1 MLKLIEATKALRGVV
16 LTITLLC
23 FTTLSAWAQLDSVYL
38 LPDLTVT
45 AQQHREVI
53 PGLKLEGKQLQKL
66 SSISIADAVRYFSG
80 IQIKDYGGLG
90 GLKTVDVRGMGT
102 NHLGVF
108 YNGIKLGNAQNGQI
122 DLGKFSLDNV
132 EAVSLYNGQKSD
144 LFQPAQHFASASSIY
159 IETRQPTFSKGKHT
173 NLRAHLRAGSFA
185 TVIPSVLVEQKLP
198 NDFALSANVE
208 FVSSSGKYPFRYKR
222 IFEDG
227 TIAYDTVAVR
237 QNGDIT
243 ALRAELALFKK
254 MEEGKWDLQGYYYHS
269 KRGLPGPIIRNVFQH
284 GQRLEDQNFFFQGK
298 LTKKVNEWY
307 SIQAQAKYAN
317 DYTRYLDEEWTSP
330 LYVDNKYEQH
340 EVYATIA
347 QEFIATKWLRFGLS
361 TDARYNTL
369 NANLVNFSYP
379 KRLTLMGV
387 VSGEVS
393 FPWITFQAALL
404 GTIVRESV
412 ERNVGA
418 PPKNVLTPSF
428 FLSLKP
434 FKKVDL
440 KVHTFYKN
448 IFRMP
453 TFNDLY
459 YTFIGNAVLR
469 PEYAEQYDFGI
480 SYRWRPK
487 GSSVV
492 KYADAR
498 VESYFNKIKDK
509 IVAVP
514 AGNMFR
520 WTMLNLG
527 KVDIFG
533 TEANLDLAV
542 EPIEQLVTTL
552 RLSYTY
558 EKALD
563 VTSPKAKNY
572 RHQIV
577 YIPEHSGSV
586 IAGAE
591 YKSWGLNYS
600 FIYTGKRYN
609 AKYNDENSRMLPWYT
624 HDISLRKDFLFG
636 KKHLLRIN
644 LDVNNLLNQH
654 YDVVINYPMPGR
666 NYKLTLTYQ
675 L

>member
-1 MLKLIEATKALRGVV
+1 M
-16 LTITLLC
+16 
-23 FTTLSAWAQLDSVYL
+23 
-38 LPDLTVT
+38 VT

-53 PGLKLEGKQLQKL
+53 PGIKLEGKQLQQL

-132 EAVSLYNGQKSD
+132 ETVSLYNGQKSD
-144 LFQPAQHFASASSIY
+144 LFQPAQHFASATAIY
-159 IETRQPTFSKGKHT
+159 IQTRYPSFKEGKST
-173 NLRAHLRAGSFA
+173 NVRANVRFGSFA
-185 TVIPSVLVEQKLP
+185 TVIPSILVEQKLP
-198 NDFALSANVE
+198 NNFALSGNVE
-208 FVSSSGKYPFRYKR
+208 FISSSGKYPFRYKR
-222 IFEDG
+222 IFQDG
-227 TIAYDTVAVR
+227 TIAYDTIAIR
-237 QNGDIT
+237 ENGDIT
-243 ALRAELALFKK
+243 ALRAELAIFQTYKGGK
-254 MEEGKWDLQGYYYHS
+254 GKWDMQGYYYHS
-269 KRGLPGPIIRNVFQH
+269 KRGLPGPIVRNVFQH

-298 LTKKVNEWY
+298 ISQSVNDWY
-307 SIQAQAKYAN
+307 SFQVQAKYAN

-340 EVYATIA
+340 EIYATIA
-347 QEFIATKWLRFGLS
+347 HEFKATKWLRFGLS
-361 TDARYNTL
+361 TDARYNIL

-387 VSGEVS
+387 VSGEAD
-393 FPWITFQAALL
+393 FRWITFQAALL
-404 GTIVRESV
+404 GTLVREEV
-412 ERNVGA
+412 ERNVA
-418 PPKNVLTPSF
+418 ASPKDVLSPSF
-428 FLSLKP
+428 FVSVKP
-434 FKKVDL
+434 FREADL
-440 KVHTFYKN
+440 SIHAFYKD

-459 YTFIGNAVLR
+459 YTFIGNTVLS
-469 PEYAEQYDFGI
+469 PEYAEQYDLGI
-480 SYRWRPK
+480 NYRLRPYY
-487 GSSVV
+487 SPL
-492 KYADAR
+492 KYLDVR
-498 VESYFNKIKDK
+498 VETYYNKIRDK

-527 KVDIFG
+527 QVQIIG
-533 TEANLDLAV
+533 TEANVNLAL
-542 EPIEQLVTTL
+542 EPIKDLLTTI

-563 VTSPKAKNY
+563 VTNPKAKNY

-577 YIPEHSGSV
+577 YIPEHSGSL

-609 AKYNDENSRMLPWYT
+609 AKYNDNNSRMLPWYT
-624 HDISLRKDFLFG
+624 SDISLRKDFTFSQNNHIRLT
-636 KKHLLRIN
+636 
-644 LDVNNLLNQH
+644 LDVNNIFNQH
-654 YDVVINYPMPGR
+654 YDVVVNYPMPGR
-666 NYKLTLTYQ
+666 NYKLTLTYK

>member
-1 MLKLIEATKALRGVV
+1 MTKQMVAHPTLKLAGILLLLLSTSIRGH
-16 LTITLLC
+16 
-23 FTTLSAWAQLDSVYL
+23 AQIDSVYT
-38 LPDLTVT
+38 LPDVTVT
-45 AQQHREVI
+45 AELHREVI
-53 PGLKLEGKQLQKL
+53 PGIKLQGKQLQHL

-132 EAVSLYNGQKSD
+132 ETVSLYNGQKSD
-144 LFQPAQHFASASSIY
+144 LFQPAQHFASATAIY
-159 IETRQPTFSKGKHT
+159 IKTRQPSFDVGKST
-173 NLRAHLRAGSFA
+173 NVRANLRAGSFA
-185 TVIPSVLVEQKLP
+185 TFIPSILVEQKLP
-198 NDFALSANVE
+198 NEMAISGNVE
-208 FVSSSGKYPFRYKR
+208 FISSSGKYPFRYKR
-222 IFEDG
+222 LFEDG
-227 TIAYDTVAVR
+227 TIAYDTVAIR
-237 QNGDIT
+237 ENSDIT
-243 ALRAELALFKK
+243 ALRAELALFQKI
-254 MEEGKWDLQGYYYHS
+254 ENGDWDLQGYYYHS

-284 GQRLEDQNFFFQGK
+284 GQRLEDQNLFFQGK
-298 LTKKVNEWY
+298 WSKKINDWY

-317 DYTRYLDEEWTSP
+317 DYTRYIDDEWTSP

-340 EVYATIA
+340 EIYGTIA
-347 QEFIATKWLRFGLS
+347 QEFTATKWLRFGLS
-361 TDARYNTL
+361 TDARYNIL
-369 NANLVNFSYP
+369 NANLVNFAYP

-387 VSGEVS
+387 VSGEVDLK
-393 FPWITFQAALL
+393 WITFQAALL
-404 GTIVRESV
+404 GTMVREQV
-412 ERNVGA
+412 ERNIGA

-428 FLSLKP
+428 FISAKP
-434 FKKVDL
+434 FRDIDL
-440 KVHTFYKN
+440 RVHAFYKD

-469 PEYAEQYDFGI
+469 PEYAEQYDLGI
-480 SYRWRPK
+480 SYQLRPY
-487 GSSVV
+487 GSIL
-492 KYADAR
+492 KYLDTR
-498 VESYFNKIKDK
+498 VEGYFNQIRDK

-527 KVDIFG
+527 KVHILG
-533 TEANLDLAV
+533 AEANVNLAL
-542 EPIEQLVTTL
+542 EPLKELITTL
-552 RLSYTY
+552 RLSYTF
-558 EKALD
+558 ERALD
-563 VTSPKAKNY
+563 VTSEKAKNY

-600 FIYTGKRYN
+600 FIYTGQRYN
-609 AKYNDENSRMLPWYT
+609 AKYNDTNSRMLPWYT
-624 HDISLRKDFLFG
+624 HDISLRKEFTLARRH
-636 KKHLLRIN
+636 HLRVNVDI
-644 LDVNNLLNQH
+644 NNLFNQH